1 MNNCKAFNQICDNVK
16 TFIEKDNVIFDENLC
31 CSLLYTFKGESDEFE
46 YQVYL
51 DLINSQ
57 IIKEISYSNCVKRF
71 EYEKYYN
78 WSDLAE
84 VTKDLEF
91 DDLYYTN
98 MNISDL
104 EKEVEKFQ
112 KNYRE
117 IRYKG
122 VNIKILNANGYDNL
136 VKMSEQNQYKECLGK
151 YIYISNGDFICVDV
165 LHDIACF
172 NEEETIGEAMDWLVH
187 II

>member
-51 DLINSQ
+51 DLIDSQ
-57 IIKEISYSNCVKRF
+57 IIKETSYSNCIKRF
-71 EYEKYYN
+71 EYEKYNN

-104 EKEVEKFQ
+104 EKEYPFLLKLNRSCLINPNNIRNANFTTRLITFKNDSAKKFPIG
-112 KNYRE
+112 KSRKLKSE
-117 IRYKG
+117 IK
-122 VNIKILNANGYDNL
+122 KIL
-136 VKMSEQNQYKECLGK
+136 Q
-151 YIYISNGDFICVDV
+151 
-165 LHDIACF
+165 H
-172 NEEETIGEAMDWLVH
+172 
-187 II
+187 